1 MLRTVVQSC
10 LSKLC
15 ISLPVNLPM
24 GKVQVPL
31 VGGTGWHVYRELQK
45 RQEFW
50 KYRLFEA
57 LLDRRRGAFADVGI
71 NLGQTLLLFRLADRQ
86 KQYLGFEPNPEAIA
100 YVNRVIRQNGYENCM
115 VFPCG
120 LAERT
125 SMLSLYLP
133 QGAHTGAMA
142 TLVADLR
149 PGRRF
154 DVQKVAV
161 FRFDDL
167 IEGVDNGP
175 IDFIKLDVEG
185 AELEVLRGMDTTI
198 KRDRPTMLCEVL
210 FTDSQAD
217 IATANRRNEEIMKY
231 LTDRAYGVYQI
242 VKSEDKRSIVAAPR
256 IRSFES
262 AFWTKE
268 NADLCDYVF
277 IPEER
282 CAQALNSLGLAD

>member
-15 ISLPVNLPM
+15 ISLPVSLPV

-45 RQEFW
+45 QQEFW

-57 LLDRRRGAFADVGI
+57 LLDRNSGAFADVGV

-86 KQYLGFEPNPEAIA
+86 KPYLGFEPNPEAIA

-149 PGRRF
+149 PGRSF
-154 DVQKVAV
+154 DVQQVAV
-161 FRFDDL
+161 FRFDEL
-167 IEGVDNGP
+167 IEEVDSGP
-175 IDFIKLDVEG
+175 IDFVKLDVEG
-185 AELEVLRGMDTTI
+185 AELQVLHGMDMTI
-198 KRDRPTMLCEVL
+198 RRDRPMILCEVL
-210 FTDSQAD
+210 FTDSHAD
-217 IATANRRNEEIMKY
+217 IATADRRNEEIMKY
-231 LTDRAYGVYQI
+231 LKDREYSVYQI
-242 VKSEDKRSIVAAPR
+242 VKSEDKRSIVAALP
-256 IRSFES
+256 IQSFES
-262 AFWTKE
+262 AFWTKQ
-268 NADLCDYVF
+268 NADLCDYIF

-282 CAQALNSLGLAD
+282 STQALDSLGVAN